1 MDQRLKD
8 AAQAGDIHGLYRLIQ
23 EDAIVLEAVQQ
34 VGDIRQ
40 RLREAAQA
48 GDTDGFY
55 HLIRE
60 NAKVMEAAQVR
71 DIGQRLKQAAQAG
84 DIDAL
89 YALIREDARVLER
102 IDEMP
107 LVDTPLHV
115 AASAGHIDFAMEIVN
130 LKASFVRKLNPD
142 GFSPMHLA
150 LQNDHML
157 MVTWLIDVDG
167 NLVRVKGKGGFTPL
181 HYAAEQ
187 GKLSILLECFYGC
200 PESIKDVTFQ
210 GDTALHIAVKNHQK
224 EAFELLMEWL
234 RWSSFED
241 AGFWEMEL
249 INWKNKEGKTV
260 LHVAASE
267 TGWNDQYQVLKL
279 LLRCHAKTGV
289 KDLAGLTAM
298 EILRDQVRLTER
310 QIWNMQAA
318 GAGFSFPLRLLY
330 KRVISPLILLYKS
343 VISPRHSVR
352 QEAQTWK
359 SKSRPLLLK
368 LWQRRNWK
376 SSEKRNTE
384 LVVDTLIVTA
394 IFQTSLSPPG
404 GLWQGTATADINA
417 PILISNSSTTSG
429 ATYPHFT
436 VIIPNKE
443 IVSYR
448 IARIVF
454 YCTAVFMLALLAK
467 SFVKYISSVPRE
479 PRVKL
484 RRRRV
489 TIRDRKEWW

>member
-23 EDAIVLEAVQQ
+23 EDAIVFEAVQQ

-40 RLREAAQA
+40 RLREAAQS

-71 DIGQRLKQAAQAG
+71 DIGQRLKQAAQAE

-115 AASAGHIDFAMEIVN
+115 AASARHIDFAMEIVN
-130 LKASFVRKLNPD
+130 LKASFIRKLNPD

-187 GKLSILLECFYGC
+187 GKLSILLECFFGC

-224 EAFELLMEWL
+224 EAFELLMDVVFI
-234 RWSSFED
+234 R
-241 AGFWEMEL
+241 
-249 INWKNKEGKTV
+249 
-260 LHVAASE
+260 
-267 TGWNDQYQVLKL
+267 
-279 LLRCHAKTGV
+279 RCWFLG
-289 KDLAGLTAM
+289 
-298 EILRDQVRLTER
+298 
-310 QIWNMQAA
+310 N
-318 GAGFSFPLRLLY
+318 GAHQLEKQG
-330 KRVISPLILLYKS
+330 
-343 VISPRHSVR
+343 RHSVL

-404 GLWQGTATADINA
+404 GLWQGTATDINA
-417 PILISNSSTTSG
+417 PIRISNSTTTSG

-436 VIIPNKE
+436 V
-443 IVSYR
+443 
-448 IARIVF
+448 
-454 YCTAVFMLALLAK
+454 
-467 SFVKYISSVPRE
+467 
-479 PRVKL
+479 
-484 RRRRV
+484 
-489 TIRDRKEWW
+489 